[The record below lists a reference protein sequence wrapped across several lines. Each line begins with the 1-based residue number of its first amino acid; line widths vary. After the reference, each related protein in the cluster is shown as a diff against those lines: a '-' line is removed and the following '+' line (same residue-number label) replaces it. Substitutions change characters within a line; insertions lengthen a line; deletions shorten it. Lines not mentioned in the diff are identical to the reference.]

1 MKCTAV
7 AYKKRRVKI
16 IDAVLGGMTTPA
28 TAERFGVSHQ
38 YVSHIMREAGY
49 ARVWKQV
56 KNPVAQALNQIGS
69 EARK

>member
-28 TAERFGVSHQ
+28 TAERFSVSHQ
-38 YVSHIMREAGY
+38 YVSHIMQEAGL
-49 ARVWKQV
+49 
-56 KNPVAQALNQIGS
+56 PGGCGS
-69 EARK
+69 K